1 MDDPPMTILW
11 LVIAAALLIVWVIT
25 IVDIVRHHL
34 GAKQTAGWL
43 LLVVLLPFIGA
54 IVYWAT
60 RKPEAGEA
68 EYAAAVDQQR
78 RYEAQQRPFDSTR
91 P

>member
-1 MDDPPMTILW
+1 MSIIW
-11 LVIAAALLIVWVIT
+11 FVIAATLLVVWVIT
-25 IVDIVRHHL
+25 IVDIIRRHL
-34 GAKQTAGWL
+34 GGKRTVAWL
-43 LLVVLLPFIGA
+43 LLVLILPFIGA

-60 RKPEAGEA
+60 RKPEPGEA
-68 EYAAAVDQQR
+68 EYFAGADAQR

>member
-1 MDDPPMTILW
+1 MTFIW
-11 LVIAAALLIVWVIT
+11 IAIAVALLIVWVIT

-43 LLVVLLPFIGA
+43 LLIVILPFIGA

-68 EYAAAVDQQR
+68 EYFAGADAQR

>member
-1 MDDPPMTILW
+1 MTIIGITIG
-11 LVIAAALLIVWVIT
+11 VALLIVWVIT
-25 IVDIVRHHL
+25 IVDIVRQPL
-34 GAKQTAGWL
+34 STKQTVAWL
-43 LLVVLLPFIGA
+43 LIVLIVPFIGA
-54 IVYWAT
+54 IIYWAM

-68 EYAAAVDQQR
+68 EYFAEADAQR